1 MPASQSQSAAATL
14 AAGAAKD
21 GAPPTPAKPRGS
33 APLHTAAAPA
43 RPSSTPA
50 PSVPSAIS
58 PTDAAG
64 HRRRV
69 PWRDDVLD
77 QITTQAFGEDPEFLR
92 YGTPEALAAARTHG
106 GPQDFIL
113 AVESEPHE
121 PDDVF
126 ARLRWGGQFV
136 YASTSRRRVAEM
148 NERFGQRGFETMP
161 RPGLIRR
168 ARSRFGFALPSWLP
182 VPLLSTTVHYFVARK
197 VNLVLPRQFSDRFT
211 YHVQLVPADRPARGY
226 VVLKEVPSV
235 ARVMARL
242 QGKFPDAAVDLIERR
257 AMKFTEK
264 IFPLFLTREAAMLQI
279 LQRDLPAAYARRVP
293 HVVGIEHDARGY
305 VRRLKMNWMRNG
317 LGPSGRPLTQLE
329 FARQAAELLAV
340 IHERVGIIHLDL
352 RLDNV
357 VITEHGV
364 CFVDFGSAVRAGENI
379 QGNPLL
385 ANLYDELMRTSQ
397 IQRMIEKMTLSGAV
411 TSHLIQ
417 HAYGRVDK
425 QVDLFYLAMQLTN
438 PLANPDFKGLVE
450 MDPESREAAALGAM
464 KEQVLKPRDP
474 THPTYRTAADVLRG
488 IIKIEQDIQRGPAP
502 APVISAAPAP
512 ARPVVQ
518 IESIRVVG

>member
-1 MPASQSQSAAATL
+1 MPATRSTSASATPH
-14 AAGAAKD
+14 AGAASVSAD
-21 GAPPTPAKPRGS
+21 GAGTNASSVAGRGTGPDSTAPRISVSPAGPRPT
-33 APLHTAAAPA
+33 A
-43 RPSSTPA
+43 R
-50 PSVPSAIS
+50 
-58 PTDAAG
+58 
-64 HRRRV
+64 
-69 PWRDDVLD
+69 WRDDLFN
-77 QITTQAFGEDPEFLR
+77 QITAQVFGADDPEFVR
-92 YGTPEALAAARTHG
+92 YGAPEPLAAAQSHG
-106 GPQDFIL
+106 GPQDFMF
-113 AVESEPHE
+113 AAENEPHD
-121 PDDVF
+121 PDEVF

-136 YASTSRRRVAEM
+136 YASRNGRKVAEM

-161 RPGLIRR
+161 RTGLIRR
-168 ARSRFGFALPSWLP
+168 ARSRFGFALPWWLP
-182 VPLLSTTVHYFVARK
+182 VPLLSNTFHYFVARK

-211 YHVQLVPADRPARGY
+211 YHLQLVPADRPARGY

-242 QGKFPDAAVDLIERR
+242 KAKFPDAANDLIERR
-257 AMKFTEK
+257 ALKFTEK

-293 HVVGIEHDARGY
+293 QAVGIEHDARGY
-305 VRRLKMNWMRNG
+305 VRRLKMNWMRAG
-317 LGPSGRPLTQLE
+317 VPASTGGRPLTQIE
-329 FARQAAELLAV
+329 FAKQAADLLNV

-417 HAYGRVDK
+417 SAYGRVDK
-425 QVDLFYLAMQLTN
+425 QVDLFYLAIQMTN

-450 MDPESREAAALGAM
+450 TDPESPAAAALAAL
-464 KEQVLKPRDP
+464 KEEVLKPRDP
-474 THPTYRTAADVLRG
+474 KHPTYRTAADVLRAVLR
-488 IIKIEQDIQRGPAP
+488 IDQELRGSPPPSSRA
-502 APVISAAPAP
+502 
-512 ARPVVQ
+512 VVQ
-518 IESIRVVG
+518 ITSTSAPVPAGR

>member
-33 APLHTAAAPA
+33 APLHTAAPPA
-43 RPSSTPA
+43 QPSSTPA

-161 RPGLIRR
+161 RPGLIRH

>member
-1 MPASQSQSAAATL
+1 MPASQTQSAAVIRP
-14 AAGAAKD
+14 AGAAPRD
-21 GAPPTPAKPRGS
+21 GT
-33 APLHTAAAPA
+33 
-43 RPSSTPA
+43 SSTPER
-50 PSVPSAIS
+50 PR
-58 PTDAAG
+58 DAAPPPPPPAG
-64 HRRRV
+64 AGRI
-69 PWRDDVLD
+69 PWREDLLG
-77 QITTQAFGEDPEFLR
+77 QITADAFGDDPEFLR
-92 YGTPEALAAARTHG
+92 YGAPEPLAAAQAHG
-106 GPQDFIL
+106 GPQDFVL
-113 AVESEPHE
+113 AVENEPHE
-121 PDDVF
+121 PDEIF

-136 YASTSRRRVAEM
+136 YASRHRRRVVEM

-161 RPGLIRR
+161 RTGLVRR

-182 VPLLSTTVHYFVARK
+182 LPLLSKTVHYFVARK

-242 QGKFPDAAVDLIERR
+242 QSKFPDAAVDLIERR

-279 LQRDLPAAYARRVP
+279 LQRDLPPAYARRVP
-293 HVVGIEHDARGY
+293 QPVGIEHDARGY
-305 VRRLKMNWMRNG
+305 VRRLKMNWLRNG
-317 LGPSGRPLTQLE
+317 LTASGRPLTQLE
-329 FARQAAELLAV
+329 FAKQAADLLHV

-357 VITEHGV
+357 VLTENGV

-385 ANLYDELMRTSQ
+385 DNLYDELMRTSQ

-417 HAYGRVDK
+417 SAYGRVDK

-438 PLANPDFKGLVE
+438 PLANPDFKGLVG
-450 MDPESREAAALGAM
+450 MDPASREAAALTAM
-464 KEQVLKPRDP
+464 KDEVLKPRDP
-474 THPTYRTAADVLRG
+474 TRPTYRTAADVLRA
-488 IIKIEQDIQRGPAP
+488 ILRIEQEIQRGLPALRP
-502 APVISAAPAP
+502 MAQQPEPVRM
-512 ARPVVQ
+512 AR
-518 IESIRVVG
+518 